1 MKLPMKRS
9 ILTAAGILAAGFT
22 FAADNFDAAPVVRRV
37 VEKAP
42 ASSTSGTASRRSP
55 SPAPKKGD
63 FVKLKRGEIR
73 EVFRSSTRANPE
85 MAFYLPPEGV
95 HVVQVVIETKGS
107 QVSYLLKAL
116 KPGKTVGGAVAR
128 QWLDREGFQP
138 RNAADEARIQ
148 AAVKHTPLHI
158 EVE

>member
-1 MKLPMKRS
+1 MKRS
-9 ILTAAGILAAGFT
+9 LLTLAGVLTAGFT
-22 FAADNFDAAPVVRRV
+22 FAADVFDAGAERRV
-37 VEKAP
+37 VHEKAP
-42 ASSTSGTASRRSP
+42 ASSGSGSSSRQS
-55 SPAPKKGD
+55 SAPAPRKGEY
-63 FVKLKRGEIR
+63 VKLRRGEIR
-73 EVFRSSTRANPE
+73 EVFHSSKGAKPE

-116 KPGKTVGGAVAR
+116 KPGRTVGGAVER

-138 RNAADEARIQ
+138 RNIADEARIQ
-148 AAVKHTPLHI
+148 AAVKRSPLHI